1 MLIERAD
8 NSYFHMKCN
17 ENPTLS
23 STLILPVRQLLH
35 IIINKLPKHFKW
47 HCQEAHRPPL
57 REGSTAHSTQH
68 STAQGG
74 KQSVKSR
81 CIGKQSIRTHL
92 HQSQHQPLPADTGM
106 KATLHVNDRETSKCV
121 VPCRGSG
128 TIFSCAVGTATTA
141 WHS

>member
-23 STLILPVRQLLH
+23 STLILPAALTYHHKQAAQTFQMALPGSAQTTVARRQ
-35 IIINKLPKHFKW
+35 
-47 HCQEAHRPPL
+47 
-57 REGSTAHSTQH
+57 HSTQN